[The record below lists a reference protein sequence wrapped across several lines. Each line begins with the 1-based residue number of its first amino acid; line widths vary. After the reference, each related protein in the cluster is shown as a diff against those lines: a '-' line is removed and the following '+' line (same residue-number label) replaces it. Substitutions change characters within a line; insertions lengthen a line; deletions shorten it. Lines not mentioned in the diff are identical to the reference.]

1 LFYHDQDLLDFSSLY
16 SRLPPSTLLSLAPV
30 ITSNEKENLMKNAA
44 SIYWVFLS
52 LWLTAC
58 SSTPLTRS
66 AAMGYEESGE
76 ASYYADKY
84 QGRQTAS
91 GERFNQHAHT
101 AAHKRLPFGTKVKVT
116 NVANGKS
123 VIVRINDRGPFVR
136 GRIIDL
142 SKSAFQRIA
151 STHHGVIDVEIS
163 VLN

>member
-1 LFYHDQDLLDFSSLY
+1 M
-16 SRLPPSTLLSLAPV
+16 RN
-30 ITSNEKENLMKNAA
+30 ITP
-44 SIYWVFLS
+44 IYWVFLS
-52 LWLTAC
+52 LILTAC
-58 SSTPLTRS
+58 STGAITRADS
-66 AAMGYEESGE
+66 VGFEESGE
-76 ASYYADKY
+76 ATYYATKY

-91 GERFNQHAHT
+91 GELFNQKAMT

-123 VIVRINDRGPFVR
+123 VIVRINDRGPFVS

-151 STHHGVIDVEIS
+151 STKHGVIDVDIA

>member
-1 LFYHDQDLLDFSSLY
+1 M
-16 SRLPPSTLLSLAPV
+16 RN
-30 ITSNEKENLMKNAA
+30 ITP
-44 SIYWVFLS
+44 IYWVFLS
-52 LWLTAC
+52 LILTAC
-58 SSTPLTRS
+58 STGAITRADS
-66 AAMGYEESGE
+66 VGFKESGE
-76 ASYYADKY
+76 ATYYATKY

-91 GERFNQHAHT
+91 GELFNQKAMT

-123 VIVRINDRGPFVR
+123 VIVRINDRGPFVS

-151 STHHGVIDVEIS
+151 STKHGVIDVDIA